1 MHDELMEQNSIYSN
15 HLNSLFHHEPHGDDV
30 MSDHLHSMH
39 GFSSMPSLSQGTMT
53 VGRRRPRFR
62 KILMETALEIVLLLG
77 NIMVQRGIWE
87 GLDDRDVP
95 SYISGLVGLA
105 SFILSICF
113 NNCLNTDKEETRIFT
128 PRRYFMSAL
137 LLLCSVNVWRSLWNL
152 QNELNIP
159 WLNTTVAGTL
169 VIISGMMLEQ
179 CLARRRARDDD
190 ALHGAGPHPPFP
202 GPAGHT
208 AADAGSARHSLDAFS
223 HDPAVLESLEHAGLV
238 PPGEEPEP
246 PLLAEEEEE
255 ETKNPV
261 AELICKIRNR

>member
-1 MHDELMEQNSIYSN
+1 
-15 HLNSLFHHEPHGDDV
+15 
-30 MSDHLHSMH
+30 
-39 GFSSMPSLSQGTMT
+39 
-53 VGRRRPRFR
+53 
-62 KILMETALEIVLLLG
+62 METALEIVLLLG

-159 WLNTTVAGTL
+159 WLNTTVAGTF
-169 VIISGMMLEQ
+169 VIVAGMMLEQ
-179 CLARRRARDDD
+179 RLARRRAREDE
-190 ALHGAGPHPPFP
+190 ALHPHGAHPPFP
-202 GPAGHT
+202 GPADHA
-208 AADAGSARHSLDAFS
+208 AADTGSARHSLDAFPE
-223 HDPAVLESLEHAGLV
+223 PAVLQSLERAGLV
-238 PPGEEPEP
+238 RPVAEEPEP
-246 PLLAEEEEE
+246 PMLAEEEEE
-255 ETKNPV
+255 EEAKNPV